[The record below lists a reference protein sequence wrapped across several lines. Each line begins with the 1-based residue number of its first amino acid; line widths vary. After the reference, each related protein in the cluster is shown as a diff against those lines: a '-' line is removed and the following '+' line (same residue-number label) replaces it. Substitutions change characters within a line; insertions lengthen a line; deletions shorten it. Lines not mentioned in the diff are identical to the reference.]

1 MTEIKQTSA
10 QTEIPVECS
19 PDKVFVPEVLRRPVL
34 EQVHCLPS
42 SGHPGHATIHLLQ
55 NDSGGQLCAKIP
67 SHLYI
72 NVKPAT
78 FKNHHVIYPPA
89 CFNPYPFHNIPG
101 HTLLLLFVTDLPVSN
116 GHTTILTIID
126 RFSKAPD

>member
-72 NVKPAT
+72 NV
-78 FKNHHVIYPPA
+78 
-89 CFNPYPFHNIPG
+89 NPYPFHNIPG